1 MKKLIVIIP
10 VILLISLSVYIGITY
25 FNIGKY
31 DEYYI
36 NNTIPVMKEEYIE
49 QITSLKEK
57 YNNKDVVGTISID
70 NTDFNTVVMQGNDN
84 SYYLNHL
91 PDKTYNINGSIFLD
105 YRVDIDDI
113 KSSMNDMLSSIDSI
127 VAILIIAAA
136 SLAFVVLYNLSNIN
150 ISERKREIA
159 TLKVLGFYQSEVD
172 KYINRETVLLTILG
186 IGIGL
191 LFGSYLSHFIIS
203 TCEPDYIMFDR
214 HVYTLSYFYS
224 LFITVIFTIIVTIV
238 THFNLK
244 KINMVTSLKNVE

>member
-105 YRVDIDDI
+105 YRVDIDESDKLLI
-113 KSSMNDMLSSIDSI
+113 FGHSSPSYFLPIMIIENYKDEDYYKEHKYIYLSSIKEVKKYEIFSVFVETLDWSYMNLNYASKDEYLKHLQNLKRKSFYDTG
-127 VAILIIAAA
+127 VEVNNNDKILIMQTCSNMKEYSKYSKKYMLVIA
-136 SLAFVVLYNLSNIN
+136 
-150 ISERKREIA
+150 K
-159 TLKVLGFYQSEVD
+159 EV
-172 KYINRETVLLTILG
+172 K
-186 IGIGL
+186 
-191 LFGSYLSHFIIS
+191 
-203 TCEPDYIMFDR
+203 
-214 HVYTLSYFYS
+214 
-224 LFITVIFTIIVTIV
+224 
-238 THFNLK
+238 
-244 KINMVTSLKNVE
+244 

>member
-10 VILLISLSVYIGITY
+10 VILLISLSVYIGIIY

-105 YRVDIDDI
+105 YRVDIDESNKLLI
-113 KSSMNDMLSSIDSI
+113 FGHSSPSYFLPIMIIENYKDEDYYKEHKYIYLSSIKEVKKYEIFSVFVETLDWSYMNLNYASKDEYLKHLQNLKRKSFYDTG
-127 VAILIIAAA
+127 VEVNKDDKILIMQTCSNMKEYSKYSKKYMLVIA
-136 SLAFVVLYNLSNIN
+136 
-150 ISERKREIA
+150 K
-159 TLKVLGFYQSEVD
+159 EV
-172 KYINRETVLLTILG
+172 K
-186 IGIGL
+186 
-191 LFGSYLSHFIIS
+191 
-203 TCEPDYIMFDR
+203 
-214 HVYTLSYFYS
+214 
-224 LFITVIFTIIVTIV
+224 
-238 THFNLK
+238 
-244 KINMVTSLKNVE
+244 

>member
-10 VILLISLSVYIGITY
+10 VILLISLSVYIGIIY

-70 NTDFNTVVMQGNDN
+70 NTEFNTVVMQGNDN

-105 YRVDIDDI
+105 YRVDIDESDKLLI
-113 KSSMNDMLSSIDSI
+113 FGHSSPNYFLPIMIIENYKDEDYYKEHKYIYLSSIKEVKKYEIFSVFVETLDWSYMNLNYASKDEYLKHLQNLKSKSFYDTG
-127 VAILIIAAA
+127 VEVNKNDKILIMQTCSNMKEYSKYSKKYMLVIA
-136 SLAFVVLYNLSNIN
+136 
-150 ISERKREIA
+150 K
-159 TLKVLGFYQSEVD
+159 EV
-172 KYINRETVLLTILG
+172 K
-186 IGIGL
+186 
-191 LFGSYLSHFIIS
+191 
-203 TCEPDYIMFDR
+203 
-214 HVYTLSYFYS
+214 
-224 LFITVIFTIIVTIV
+224 
-238 THFNLK
+238 
-244 KINMVTSLKNVE
+244 

>member
-10 VILLISLSVYIGITY
+10 VILLISLSVYIGIIY

-105 YRVDIDDI
+105 YRVDIDESNKLLI
-113 KSSMNDMLSSIDSI
+113 FGHSSPSYFLPIMIIENYKDEDYYKEHKYIYLSSIKEVKKYEIFSVFVETLDWSYMNLNYASKDEYFNHLQNLKSKSFYDTG
-127 VAILIIAAA
+127 VEVNKNDKILIMQTCSNMKEYSKYSKKYMLVIA
-136 SLAFVVLYNLSNIN
+136 
-150 ISERKREIA
+150 K
-159 TLKVLGFYQSEVD
+159 EV
-172 KYINRETVLLTILG
+172 K
-186 IGIGL
+186 
-191 LFGSYLSHFIIS
+191 
-203 TCEPDYIMFDR
+203 
-214 HVYTLSYFYS
+214 
-224 LFITVIFTIIVTIV
+224 
-238 THFNLK
+238 
-244 KINMVTSLKNVE
+244 

>member
-10 VILLISLSVYIGITY
+10 VILLIRLSVYIGITY

-105 YRVDIDDI
+105 YRVDIDESEKLLI
-113 KSSMNDMLSSIDSI
+113 FGHSSPSYFLPIMIIENYKDEDYYKEHKYIYLSSALFH
-127 VAILIIAAA
+127 VYIIARPNM
-136 SLAFVVLYNLSNIN
+136 LVFVQ
-150 ISERKREIA
+150 ERVFAQKSD
-159 TLKVLGFYQSEVD
+159 GD
-172 KYINRETVLLTILG
+172 KK
-186 IGIGL
+186 
-191 LFGSYLSHFIIS
+191 SA
-203 TCEPDYIMFDR
+203 
-214 HVYTLSYFYS
+214 
-224 LFITVIFTIIVTIV
+224 
-238 THFNLK
+238 
-244 KINMVTSLKNVE
+244 KIHAKYK

>member
-105 YRVDIDDI
+105 YRVDIDESEKLLI
-113 KSSMNDMLSSIDSI
+113 FGHSSPSYFLPIMIIENYKDEDYYKEHKYIYLSSIKEVKKYEIFSVFVETSDWSYMN
-127 VAILIIAAA
+127 LNYA
-136 SLAFVVLYNLSNIN
+136 SKDEYLKHLQNLKSKSFYDNFKNVINIQRYYNLFLI
-150 ISERKREIA
+150 
-159 TLKVLGFYQSEVD
+159 D
-172 KYINRETVLLTILG
+172 
-186 IGIGL
+186 
-191 LFGSYLSHFIIS
+191 
-203 TCEPDYIMFDR
+203 
-214 HVYTLSYFYS
+214 
-224 LFITVIFTIIVTIV
+224 
-238 THFNLK
+238 
-244 KINMVTSLKNVE
+244 

>member
-10 VILLISLSVYIGITY
+10 VILLISLSVYIGIIY

-70 NTDFNTVVMQGNDN
+70 NTEFNTVVMQGNDN

-105 YRVDIDDI
+105 YRVDIDESDKLLI
-113 KSSMNDMLSSIDSI
+113 FGHSSPNYFLPIMIIENYKDEDYYKEHKYIYLSSIKEVKKYEIFSVSVETLDWSYMNLNYASKDEYLKHLQNLKSKSFYDTG
-127 VAILIIAAA
+127 VEVNKNDKILIMQTCSNMKEYSKYSKKYMLVIA
-136 SLAFVVLYNLSNIN
+136 
-150 ISERKREIA
+150 K
-159 TLKVLGFYQSEVD
+159 EV
-172 KYINRETVLLTILG
+172 K
-186 IGIGL
+186 
-191 LFGSYLSHFIIS
+191 
-203 TCEPDYIMFDR
+203 
-214 HVYTLSYFYS
+214 
-224 LFITVIFTIIVTIV
+224 
-238 THFNLK
+238 
-244 KINMVTSLKNVE
+244 

>member
-105 YRVDIDDI
+105 YRVDIDESDKLLI
-113 KSSMNDMLSSIDSI
+113 FGHSSPNYFLPIMIIENYKDEDYYKEHKYIYLSSIKEVKKYEIFSVFVETLDWSYMNLNYASKDEYLKHLQNLKSKSFYDTG
-127 VAILIIAAA
+127 VEVNNNDKILIMQTCSNMKEYSKYSKKYMLVIA
-136 SLAFVVLYNLSNIN
+136 
-150 ISERKREIA
+150 K
-159 TLKVLGFYQSEVD
+159 EV
-172 KYINRETVLLTILG
+172 K
-186 IGIGL
+186 
-191 LFGSYLSHFIIS
+191 
-203 TCEPDYIMFDR
+203 
-214 HVYTLSYFYS
+214 
-224 LFITVIFTIIVTIV
+224 
-238 THFNLK
+238 
-244 KINMVTSLKNVE
+244 

>member
-10 VILLISLSVYIGITY
+10 VILLISLSVYIGIIY

-70 NTDFNTVVMQGNDN
+70 NTEFNTVVMQGNDN

-105 YRVDIDDI
+105 YRVDIDESNKLLI
-113 KSSMNDMLSSIDSI
+113 FGHSSPSYFLPIMIIENYKDEDYYKEHKYIYLSSIKEVKKYEIFSVFVETLDWSYMNLNYASKDEYLKHLQNLKSKSFYDTG
-127 VAILIIAAA
+127 VEVNKNDKILIMQTCSNMKEYSKYSKKYMLVIA
-136 SLAFVVLYNLSNIN
+136 
-150 ISERKREIA
+150 K
-159 TLKVLGFYQSEVD
+159 EV
-172 KYINRETVLLTILG
+172 K
-186 IGIGL
+186 
-191 LFGSYLSHFIIS
+191 
-203 TCEPDYIMFDR
+203 
-214 HVYTLSYFYS
+214 
-224 LFITVIFTIIVTIV
+224 
-238 THFNLK
+238 
-244 KINMVTSLKNVE
+244 

>member
-10 VILLISLSVYIGITY
+10 VILLISLSVYIGIIY

-105 YRVDIDDI
+105 YRVDIDESNKLLI
-113 KSSMNDMLSSIDSI
+113 FGHSSPSYFLPIMIIENYKDEDGSYANEHADDYGYMTLQLEDSEKYEVQILPIQIYADTDFLIYDLSGKTDKELKEEEGLTDQQIDALHEYWQYDHI
-127 VAILIIAAA
+127 RA
-136 SLAFVVLYNLSNIN
+136 SFV
-150 ISERKREIA
+150 ERK
-159 TLKVLGFYQSEVD
+159 
-172 KYINRETVLLTILG
+172 KYSV
-186 IGIGL
+186 
-191 LFGSYLSHFIIS
+191 
-203 TCEPDYIMFDR
+203 
-214 HVYTLSYFYS
+214 
-224 LFITVIFTIIVTIV
+224 
-238 THFNLK
+238 
-244 KINMVTSLKNVE
+244 

>member
-10 VILLISLSVYIGITY
+10 VILLISLSVYIGIIY

-105 YRVDIDDI
+105 YRVDIDESNKLLI
-113 KSSMNDMLSSIDSI
+113 FGHSSPSYFLPIMIIENYKDEDYYKEHKYIYLSSIKKVKKYEIFSVFVETLDWSYMNLNYASKDEYLKHLQNLKSKSFYDTG
-127 VAILIIAAA
+127 VEVNKNDKILIMQTCSNMKEYSKYSKKYMLVIA
-136 SLAFVVLYNLSNIN
+136 
-150 ISERKREIA
+150 K
-159 TLKVLGFYQSEVD
+159 EV
-172 KYINRETVLLTILG
+172 K
-186 IGIGL
+186 
-191 LFGSYLSHFIIS
+191 
-203 TCEPDYIMFDR
+203 
-214 HVYTLSYFYS
+214 
-224 LFITVIFTIIVTIV
+224 
-238 THFNLK
+238 
-244 KINMVTSLKNVE
+244 

>member
-10 VILLISLSVYIGITY
+10 VILLISLSVYIGIIY

-105 YRVDIDDI
+105 YRVDIDESDKLLI
-113 KSSMNDMLSSIDSI
+113 FGHSSPSYFLPIMIIENYKDEDYYKEHKYIYLSSIKEVKKYEIFSVFVETLDWSYMNLNYASKDEYLNHLQNLKSKSFYDTG
-127 VAILIIAAA
+127 VEVNKDDKILIMQTCSNMKEYSKYSKKYMLVIA
-136 SLAFVVLYNLSNIN
+136 
-150 ISERKREIA
+150 K
-159 TLKVLGFYQSEVD
+159 EV
-172 KYINRETVLLTILG
+172 K
-186 IGIGL
+186 
-191 LFGSYLSHFIIS
+191 
-203 TCEPDYIMFDR
+203 
-214 HVYTLSYFYS
+214 
-224 LFITVIFTIIVTIV
+224 
-238 THFNLK
+238 
-244 KINMVTSLKNVE
+244 

>member
-10 VILLISLSVYIGITY
+10 VILLISLSVYIGIIY

-105 YRVDIDDI
+105 YRVDIDESDKLLI
-113 KSSMNDMLSSIDSI
+113 FGHSSPSYFLPIMIIENYKDEDYYKEHKYIYLSSIKEVKKYEIFSVFVETLDWSYMNLNYASKDEYLKHLQNLKSKSFYDTG
-127 VAILIIAAA
+127 VEVNKNDKILIMQTCSNMKEYSKYSKKYMLVIA
-136 SLAFVVLYNLSNIN
+136 
-150 ISERKREIA
+150 K
-159 TLKVLGFYQSEVD
+159 EV
-172 KYINRETVLLTILG
+172 K
-186 IGIGL
+186 
-191 LFGSYLSHFIIS
+191 
-203 TCEPDYIMFDR
+203 
-214 HVYTLSYFYS
+214 
-224 LFITVIFTIIVTIV
+224 
-238 THFNLK
+238 
-244 KINMVTSLKNVE
+244 

>member
-10 VILLISLSVYIGITY
+10 VILLISLSVYIGIIY

-105 YRVDIDDI
+105 YRVDIDESNKLLI
-113 KSSMNDMLSSIDSI
+113 FGHSSPSYFLPIMIIENYKDEDYYKEHKYIYLSSIKEVKKYEIFSVFVETLDWSYMNLNYASKDEYLKHLQNLKSKSFYDTG
-127 VAILIIAAA
+127 VEVNKNDKILIMQTCSNMKEYSKYSKKYMLVIA
-136 SLAFVVLYNLSNIN
+136 
-150 ISERKREIA
+150 K
-159 TLKVLGFYQSEVD
+159 EV
-172 KYINRETVLLTILG
+172 K
-186 IGIGL
+186 
-191 LFGSYLSHFIIS
+191 
-203 TCEPDYIMFDR
+203 
-214 HVYTLSYFYS
+214 
-224 LFITVIFTIIVTIV
+224 
-238 THFNLK
+238 
-244 KINMVTSLKNVE
+244 

>member
-105 YRVDIDDI
+105 YRVDIDESDKLLI
-113 KSSMNDMLSSIDSI
+113 FGHSSPSYFLPIMIIENYKDEDYYKEHKYIYFSSIKEVKKYEIFSVFVETLDWSYMNLNYASKDEYLKHLQNLKSKSFYDTG
-127 VAILIIAAA
+127 VEVNKNDKILIMQTCSNMKEYSKYSKKYMLVIA
-136 SLAFVVLYNLSNIN
+136 
-150 ISERKREIA
+150 K
-159 TLKVLGFYQSEVD
+159 EV
-172 KYINRETVLLTILG
+172 K
-186 IGIGL
+186 
-191 LFGSYLSHFIIS
+191 
-203 TCEPDYIMFDR
+203 
-214 HVYTLSYFYS
+214 
-224 LFITVIFTIIVTIV
+224 
-238 THFNLK
+238 
-244 KINMVTSLKNVE
+244 

>member
-25 FNIGKY
+25 FNIRKY

-105 YRVDIDDI
+105 YRVDIDESEKLLI
-113 KSSMNDMLSSIDSI
+113 FGHSSPSYFLPIMIIENYKDEDYYKEHKYVYLSSIKE
-127 VAILIIAAA
+127 VKK
-136 SLAFVVLYNLSNIN
+136 Y
-150 ISERKREIA
+150 EI
-159 TLKVLGFYQSEVD
+159 FS
-172 KYINRETVLLTILG
+172 VLLKLQ
-186 IGIGL
+186 IGPI
-191 LFGSYLSHFIIS
+191 
-203 TCEPDYIMFDR
+203 
-214 HVYTLSYFYS
+214 
-224 LFITVIFTIIVTIV
+224 
-238 THFNLK
+238 
-244 KINMVTSLKNVE
+244 

>member
-10 VILLISLSVYIGITY
+10 VILLISLSVYIGIIY

-36 NNTIPVMKEEYIE
+36 NNTIPVMKEKYIE

-105 YRVDIDDI
+105 YRVDIDESNKLLI
-113 KSSMNDMLSSIDSI
+113 FGHSSPSYFLPIMIIENYKDEDYYKEHKYIYLSSIKEVKKYEIFSVFVETLDWSYMNLNYASKDEYLKHLQNLKSKSFYDTG
-127 VAILIIAAA
+127 VEVNKNDKILIMQTCSNMKEYSKYSKKYMLVIA
-136 SLAFVVLYNLSNIN
+136 
-150 ISERKREIA
+150 K
-159 TLKVLGFYQSEVD
+159 EV
-172 KYINRETVLLTILG
+172 K
-186 IGIGL
+186 
-191 LFGSYLSHFIIS
+191 
-203 TCEPDYIMFDR
+203 
-214 HVYTLSYFYS
+214 
-224 LFITVIFTIIVTIV
+224 
-238 THFNLK
+238 
-244 KINMVTSLKNVE
+244 

>member
-105 YRVDIDDI
+105 YRVDIDESNKLLI
-113 KSSMNDMLSSIDSI
+113 FGHSSPSYFLPIMIIENYKDEDYYKEHKYIYLSSIKEVKKYEIFSVFVETLDWSYMNLNYASKDEYLKHLQNLKSKSFYDTG
-127 VAILIIAAA
+127 VEVNNNDKILIMQTCSNMKEYSKYSKKYMLVIA
-136 SLAFVVLYNLSNIN
+136 
-150 ISERKREIA
+150 K
-159 TLKVLGFYQSEVD
+159 EV
-172 KYINRETVLLTILG
+172 K
-186 IGIGL
+186 
-191 LFGSYLSHFIIS
+191 
-203 TCEPDYIMFDR
+203 
-214 HVYTLSYFYS
+214 
-224 LFITVIFTIIVTIV
+224 
-238 THFNLK
+238 
-244 KINMVTSLKNVE
+244 

>member
-10 VILLISLSVYIGITY
+10 VILLISLSVYIGIIY

-105 YRVDIDDI
+105 YRVDIDESNKLLI
-113 KSSMNDMLSSIDSI
+113 FGHSSPSYFLPIMIIENYKDEDYYKEHKYIYLSSIKEVKKYEIFSVFVETLDWSYMNLNYASKDEYLKHLQNLKRKSFYDTG
-127 VAILIIAAA
+127 VEVNNNDKILIMQTCSNMKEYSKYSKKYMLVIA
-136 SLAFVVLYNLSNIN
+136 
-150 ISERKREIA
+150 K
-159 TLKVLGFYQSEVD
+159 EV
-172 KYINRETVLLTILG
+172 K
-186 IGIGL
+186 
-191 LFGSYLSHFIIS
+191 
-203 TCEPDYIMFDR
+203 
-214 HVYTLSYFYS
+214 
-224 LFITVIFTIIVTIV
+224 
-238 THFNLK
+238 
-244 KINMVTSLKNVE
+244 

>member
-10 VILLISLSVYIGITY
+10 VILLISLSVYIGIIY

-70 NTDFNTVVMQGNDN
+70 NTEFNTVVMQGNDN

-105 YRVDIDDI
+105 YRVDIDESDKLLI
-113 KSSMNDMLSSIDSI
+113 FGHSSPNYFLPIMIIENYKDEDYYKEHKYIYLSSIKEVKKYEIFSVFVETLDWSYMNLNYASKDEYLNHLQNLKSKSFYDTG
-127 VAILIIAAA
+127 VEVNKDDKILIMQTCSNMKEYSKYSKKYMLVIA
-136 SLAFVVLYNLSNIN
+136 
-150 ISERKREIA
+150 K
-159 TLKVLGFYQSEVD
+159 EV
-172 KYINRETVLLTILG
+172 K
-186 IGIGL
+186 
-191 LFGSYLSHFIIS
+191 
-203 TCEPDYIMFDR
+203 
-214 HVYTLSYFYS
+214 
-224 LFITVIFTIIVTIV
+224 
-238 THFNLK
+238 
-244 KINMVTSLKNVE
+244 

>member
-10 VILLISLSVYIGITY
+10 VILLISLSVYIGIIY

-105 YRVDIDDI
+105 YRVDIDESDKLLI
-113 KSSMNDMLSSIDSI
+113 FGHSSPNYFLPIMIIENYKDEDYYKEHKYIYLSSIKEVKKYEIFSVFVETLDWSYMNLNYASKDEYLKHLQNLKSKSFYDTG
-127 VAILIIAAA
+127 VEVNKNDKILIMQTCSNMKEYSKYSKKYMLVIA
-136 SLAFVVLYNLSNIN
+136 
-150 ISERKREIA
+150 K
-159 TLKVLGFYQSEVD
+159 EV
-172 KYINRETVLLTILG
+172 K
-186 IGIGL
+186 
-191 LFGSYLSHFIIS
+191 
-203 TCEPDYIMFDR
+203 
-214 HVYTLSYFYS
+214 
-224 LFITVIFTIIVTIV
+224 
-238 THFNLK
+238 
-244 KINMVTSLKNVE
+244 

>member
-49 QITSLKEK
+49 QITPLKEK
-57 YNNKDVVGTISID
+57 YNNKDVVGTIAIE

-105 YRVDIDDI
+105 YRVDIDESDKLLI
-113 KSSMNDMLSSIDSI
+113 FGHSSPSYFLPIMIIENYKDEDYYKEHKYIYLSSIKEVKKYEIFSVFVETSDWSYMNLNYASKDEYLKHLQNLKSKSFYDTG
-127 VAILIIAAA
+127 VEVNKDDKILIMQTCSNMKEYSKYPKKYMLVIA
-136 SLAFVVLYNLSNIN
+136 
-150 ISERKREIA
+150 K
-159 TLKVLGFYQSEVD
+159 EV
-172 KYINRETVLLTILG
+172 K
-186 IGIGL
+186 
-191 LFGSYLSHFIIS
+191 
-203 TCEPDYIMFDR
+203 
-214 HVYTLSYFYS
+214 
-224 LFITVIFTIIVTIV
+224 
-238 THFNLK
+238 
-244 KINMVTSLKNVE
+244 

>member
-105 YRVDIDDI
+105 YRVDIDESEKLLI
-113 KSSMNDMLSSIDSI
+113 FGHSSPSYFLPIMIIENYKDEDYYKEHKYIYLSSIKEVKKYEIFSVFVETSDWSYMN
-127 VAILIIAAA
+127 LNYA
-136 SLAFVVLYNLSNIN
+136 SKD
-150 ISERKREIA
+150 E
-159 TLKVLGFYQSEVD
+159 
-172 KYINRETVLLTILG
+172 
-186 IGIGL
+186 
-191 LFGSYLSHFIIS
+191 YLNH
-203 TCEPDYIMFDR
+203 
-214 HVYTLSYFYS
+214 LQ
-224 LFITVIFTIIVTIV
+224 
-238 THFNLK
+238 NLK
-244 KINMVTSLKNVE
+244 SKSFYDTAVEVNKNDKSYNWRKCKIYKSLWW

>member
-10 VILLISLSVYIGITY
+10 VILLISLSVYIGIIY

-105 YRVDIDDI
+105 YRLDIDESNKLLI
-113 KSSMNDMLSSIDSI
+113 FGHSSPSYFLPIMIIENYKDEDYYKEHKYIYLSSIKEVKKYEIFSVFVETLDWSYMNLNYASKDEYLKHLQNLKSKSFYDTG
-127 VAILIIAAA
+127 VEVNKNDKILIMQTCSNMKEYSKYSKKYMLVIA
-136 SLAFVVLYNLSNIN
+136 
-150 ISERKREIA
+150 K
-159 TLKVLGFYQSEVD
+159 EV
-172 KYINRETVLLTILG
+172 K
-186 IGIGL
+186 
-191 LFGSYLSHFIIS
+191 
-203 TCEPDYIMFDR
+203 
-214 HVYTLSYFYS
+214 
-224 LFITVIFTIIVTIV
+224 
-238 THFNLK
+238 
-244 KINMVTSLKNVE
+244 

>member
-10 VILLISLSVYIGITY
+10 VILLISLSVYIGIIY

-57 YNNKDVVGTISID
+57 YNNEDVVGTIAIE

-105 YRVDIDDI
+105 YRVDIDESNKLLI
-113 KSSMNDMLSSIDSI
+113 FGHSSPSYFLPIMIIENYKDEDYYKEHKYIYLSSIKEVKKYEIFSVFVETLDWSYMNLNYASKNEYLNHLQNLKSKSFYDTG
-127 VAILIIAAA
+127 VEVNKNDKILIMQTCSNMKEYSKYSKKYMLVIA
-136 SLAFVVLYNLSNIN
+136 
-150 ISERKREIA
+150 K
-159 TLKVLGFYQSEVD
+159 EV
-172 KYINRETVLLTILG
+172 K
-186 IGIGL
+186 
-191 LFGSYLSHFIIS
+191 
-203 TCEPDYIMFDR
+203 
-214 HVYTLSYFYS
+214 
-224 LFITVIFTIIVTIV
+224 
-238 THFNLK
+238 
-244 KINMVTSLKNVE
+244 

>member
-10 VILLISLSVYIGITY
+10 VILLISLSVYIGIIY

-105 YRVDIDDI
+105 YRVDIDESDKLLI
-113 KSSMNDMLSSIDSI
+113 FGHSSPNYFLPIMIIENYKDEDYYKEHKYIYLSSIKKVKKYEIFSVFVETLDWSYMNLNYASKDEYLKHLQNLKSKSFYDTG
-127 VAILIIAAA
+127 VEVNKNDKILIMQTCSNMKEYSKYSKKYMLVIA
-136 SLAFVVLYNLSNIN
+136 
-150 ISERKREIA
+150 K
-159 TLKVLGFYQSEVD
+159 EV
-172 KYINRETVLLTILG
+172 K
-186 IGIGL
+186 
-191 LFGSYLSHFIIS
+191 
-203 TCEPDYIMFDR
+203 
-214 HVYTLSYFYS
+214 
-224 LFITVIFTIIVTIV
+224 
-238 THFNLK
+238 
-244 KINMVTSLKNVE
+244 